1 MIETSR
7 IAAIGIACVAA
18 IAPVTAH
25 AEAPAEHDIEYKVT
39 SVDRVVTTTL
49 SGGTFALDHDH
60 SSFTVRD
67 ASGAP
72 VMVVPTRFTVGDKV
86 LAVDSAVSGDGKE
99 LRLMPGELRPGE
111 LRPGELRPGEL
122 RPAAAS
128 TAAPVASPVENQAA
142 MAEFSTR
149 LGLAATVGTLV
160 GTTIGLVVGGVTG
173 CIMGLPLFGVGC
185 IPAAIAG
192 AGIGGILGTIAAG
205 GPTLVLSAMELIDTL
220 NAPDGTSK
228 WAQNTSLKPA
238 N

>member
-39 SVDRVVTTTL
+39 SVERVVTTTL
-49 SGGTFALDHDH
+49 SGGTFELDHEH
-60 SSFTVRD
+60 SSFTIRD
-67 ASGAP
+67 ESGAP
-72 VMVVPTRFTVGDKV
+72 VLVMPTRFTVGDKV
-86 LAVDSAVSGDGKE
+86 LTVDSTLSKDAKE
-99 LRLMPGELRPGE
+99 LRLT
-111 LRPGELRPGEL
+111 PGEL
-122 RPAAAS
+122 RPAAAP
-128 TAAPVASPVENQAA
+128 TATPIASPVENQAA

-149 LGLAATVGTLV
+149 LGLAATLGTWVGTV
-160 GTTIGLVVGGVTG
+160 IGLVVGGVTG
-173 CIMGLPLFGVGC
+173 CIVGLPLFAVGC

-205 GPTLVLSAMELIDTL
+205 GPVLMLSAVELFETL
-220 NAPDGTSK
+220 NAPDGTTK
-228 WAQNTSLKPA
+228 WAQNSSPKPA